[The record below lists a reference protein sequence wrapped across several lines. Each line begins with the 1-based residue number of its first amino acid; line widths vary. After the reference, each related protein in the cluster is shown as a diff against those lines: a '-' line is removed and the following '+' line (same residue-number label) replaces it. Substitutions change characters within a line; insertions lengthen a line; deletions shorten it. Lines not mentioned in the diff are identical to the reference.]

1 MVYFVFRIRVQEAS
15 KTLKITILLLF
26 ALFLGLIPSNSSG
39 QAFKN
44 ASEVRLS
51 NGLKIILLENHKSPM
66 VTFQV
71 WYRAGS
77 RNERVGKTGLAHLL
91 EHMMFK
97 GTKKVS
103 GEEFTKTISD
113 NGGEENA
120 FTSHD
125 FAAYFETLS
134 SDRIGISLTLESD
147 RMANLILRESDF
159 QTERLV
165 VIEERRMRT
174 DDNPQAFL
182 LEQLDAAAY
191 QSQPYHWPVV
201 GWPADIERITLGD
214 VQDFYSSY
222 YNPSNAF
229 IVVVGDFK
237 KEFLIPEIE
246 KAFGGIPGGPARQQF
261 MIQDPPQS
269 GEKRIVV
276 ERPAQVGSLIIGYH
290 VPNVRNPDSYVLE
303 VIRAILS
310 EGKSSRFYEK
320 LVRKGLAL
328 EATADY
334 SPATQDPS
342 LFYVMASVLPDKN
355 MADVEK
361 AFHEEL
367 ERLKTTPVD
376 SEVLEKAKNQLE
388 AAFVF
393 DQDSIFSL
401 GKNLAQYE
409 IASEW
414 QAIDKYIQS
423 IRNVSGEDIMRVA
436 TRYLTV
442 SNRNVGILT
451 PVGSPEEAPSQPPMG
466 MKDKGMRLR

>member
-1 MVYFVFRIRVQEAS
+1 
-15 KTLKITILLLF
+15 LKITILLLF
-26 ALFLGLIPSNSSG
+26 AAFLWLIPSNSSG

-44 ASEVRLS
+44 ATETRLS
-51 NGLKIILLENHKSPM
+51 NGLKVILLENHKSPM
-66 VTFQV
+66 ITFQV

-97 GTKKVS
+97 GTPKVS
-103 GEEFTKTISD
+103 GEEFSRTISD

-147 RMANLILRESDF
+147 RMANLVLRQSDF

-174 DDNPQAFL
+174 DDNPQTFL

-191 QSQPYHWPVV
+191 QSQPYHWPVI
-201 GWPADIERITLGD
+201 GWTADIERITLED
-214 VQDFYSSY
+214 VQNFYSSY

-237 KEFLIPEIE
+237 TDVLVPEIE
-246 KAFGGIPGGPARQQF
+246 KAFGGIPGGTATPRTV
-261 MIQDPPQS
+261 IEDPPQS
-269 GEKRIVV
+269 GERRIEV
-276 ERPAQVGSLIIGYH
+276 ERPAQIGSLIVGYH
-290 VPNVRNPDSYVLE
+290 VPNLHDPDSYVLE

-328 EATADY
+328 EATVDY
-334 SPATQDPS
+334 SPVSQDPG
-342 LFYVMASVLPDKN
+342 LFYLMASVLPDKS
-355 MADVEK
+355 MDEVEK
-361 AFHEEL
+361 TLYEEL
-367 ERLKTTPVD
+367 ESLKTTPVD
-376 SEVLEKAKNQLE
+376 SEVLGKAKNQLE

-401 GKNLAQYE
+401 GQNLAEYE
-409 IASEW
+409 VASEW
-414 QAIDKYIQS
+414 QDIDKYIPS
-423 IRNVSGEDIMRVA
+423 IRNVSGEDVMRVA
-436 TRYLTV
+436 TRYFTGQ
-442 SNRNVGILT
+442 NRNVGILT
-451 PVGSPEEAPSQPPMG
+451 PTGPPEKAPPQPPGG
-466 MKDKGMRLR
+466 MKEKMIRLR

>member
-1 MVYFVFRIRVQEAS
+1 MFLIFAV
-15 KTLKITILLLF
+15 LF
-26 ALFLGLIPSNSSG
+26 GLIPSNSFG
-39 QAFKN
+39 QAFKD
-44 ASEVRLS
+44 ASEIHLS
-51 NGLKIILLENHKSPM
+51 NGLKVILLENHKSPM

-97 GTKKVS
+97 GTRKVS

-147 RMANLILRESDF
+147 RMANLVLRESDF
-159 QTERLV
+159 KTERLV

-201 GWPADIERITLGD
+201 GWPADIERISLED
-214 VQDFYSSY
+214 VQSFYSDY
-222 YNPSNAF
+222 YKPSNAF

-237 KEFLIPEIE
+237 KELLIPEIE
-246 KAFGGIPGGPARQQF
+246 KAFGGIPSGTAWQQF

-269 GEKRIVV
+269 GERRILV
-276 ERPAQVGSLIIGYH
+276 ERPAQLGNLLAGYH
-290 VPNVRNPDSYVLE
+290 VPNLRNPDSYVLE

-310 EGKSSRFYEK
+310 EGKSSRFYEH

-328 EATADY
+328 EATVDY
-334 SPATQDPS
+334 SLATQDPS
-342 LFYVMASVLPDKN
+342 LFYIMVSVLPDKN

-361 AFHEEL
+361 ALYDQL
-367 ERLKTTPVD
+367 EQLKTTPVGP
-376 SEVLEKAKNQLE
+376 EELQKAKNQLE
-388 AAFVF
+388 ASFVF

-401 GKNLAQYE
+401 GQNLAQYE
-409 IASEW
+409 IAFQW
-414 QAIDKYIQS
+414 QAIGDYVPS
-423 IRNVSGEDIMRVA
+423 IRGVTPEDIRRVA
-436 TRYLTV
+436 DQYFTV
-442 SNRNVGILT
+442 RNRNVAILV
-451 PVGSPEEAPSQPPMG
+451 PAGPPEEAPAAPPGG
-466 MKDKGMRLR
+466 MKDKMIRLH